1 MKELKAVDLFCGVG
15 GFAHGMREAGIRII
29 RALDSEE
36 AVLEVHNTNI
46 KPLVAT
52 SSFRRILPPGWF
64 KPERVSDG
72 TFRRGDIHESKKV
85 AHAFDLAS
93 VIEIAP
99 EVTLDQPDIIF
110 GGPPCQA
117 FSNAGKQKGDED
129 ERSRLTE
136 AFAIVVA
143 TARPKYFVMEN
154 VKGLRKSLT
163 YRRALAIFRRA
174 GYGISEN
181 VVDASYFGTPQK
193 RQRLIVAGCLGETDG
208 WFNAYLDQYKT
219 AEPLTVRQV
228 MGDDFGTRFADFQI
242 ADDCGDLITEAGRS
256 AYTGYRLRDRDLQRI
271 AGAGPDTRFY
281 FSGAGGKQSAVI
293 RPVDR
298 PADTIIRSTPK
309 VLPSTYR
316 PFDGDPVDLRNL
328 HHPTFEEYAKIGGF
342 PDDWDWGNY
351 PATRRYLM
359 LANAVPPRLA
369 HAIGK
374 ALQDHHRK
382 KAPDRP
388 IEVKALFSQS
398 WNATPRYLR
407 RYEKWLTVGKR
418 MELRAARQQIADC
431 HAAKALVA
439 SRGLS
444 GASDELRALNLV
456 FATSHEDI
464 GSARKSQLRRSLT
477 LLAEFEFYRSVAR
490 EGVLFSDDDVAYANG
505 EFDWVFCDKAYAAL
519 MAEEAAARQE
529 EERREAAEFWANHK
543 PEDLEHITGF
553 GRLNIPPRPED
564 GPPPAE

>member
-1 MKELKAVDLFCGVG
+1 MKDLRAVDLFCGVG

-52 SSFRRILPPGWF
+52 GTFRRGFPPGWF

-72 TFRRGDIHESKKV
+72 TFRRGDIHESRKIV
-85 AHAFDLAS
+85 HAFDLAS

-99 EVTLDQPDIIF
+99 EITLDQPDIIF

-117 FSNAGKQKGDED
+117 FSKAGKQKGDED
-129 ERSRLTE
+129 ERSQLTE
-136 AFAIVVA
+136 AFAIVVVA
-143 TARPKYFVMEN
+143 ARPKYFVMEN
-154 VKGLRKSLT
+154 VKGLRESET
-163 YRRALAIFRRA
+163 YSRALALFRRA

-193 RQRLIVAGCLGETDG
+193 RQRLIVAGCLDETDG

-219 AEPLTVRQV
+219 AEPMTVRQV
-228 MGDDFGTRFADFQI
+228 MGDDFGTRLADFQI
-242 ADDCGDLITEAGRS
+242 AEACEDLVTEAGKS

-281 FSGAGGKQSAVI
+281 FSVAGGKQSAFI

-298 PADTIIRSTPK
+298 PSDTIISSTLK

-316 PFDGDPVDLRNL
+316 PLEGDPVDLRRL
-328 HHPTFEEYAKIGGF
+328 HRPTFEEYAKIAGF
-342 PDDWDWGNY
+342 PEDWDWGNF
-351 PATRRYLM
+351 PATRRNLM

-388 IEVKALFSQS
+388 IEVKALSSQS

-418 MELRAARQQIADC
+418 MTRRAARQQIANC
-431 HAAKALVA
+431 RAAKALVA
-439 SRGLS
+439 SRGMS
-444 GASDELRALNLV
+444 GARDELRALNLV
-456 FATSHEDI
+456 FATSHQDI
-464 GSARKSQLRRSLT
+464 GPARKSQLRRSLT
-477 LLAEFEFYRSVAR
+477 LLGEFEFYQAGAR

-519 MAEEAAARQE
+519 RAEDAAAWQE
-529 EERREAAEFWANHK
+529 EKRREAAEFWANHK
-543 PEDLEHITGF
+543 PEDLEHIKGF
-553 GRLNIPPRPED
+553 SRLNIPPRPED